1 MTWREFGPKRPP
13 PTDGIK
19 VRKLGVTWWGRRW
32 LDALEHFSRDYLN
45 RLGRGR
51 TYARTGRVHHLKV
64 SPGKVTARVTGS
76 GSTPY
81 QVSLSMD
88 AFSDAAWEA
97 AIALMAQEARFA
109 AELLSGQMPQD
120 IDAVFAKHN
129 RSLFP
134 RKSHDL
140 ATDCSCP
147 DWANPCKHVAAMHYV
162 LGEAFDR
169 DPFLLFELRGRTR
182 EQVLEALGRLRSET
196 MVDAAGAGAPAGAA
210 TSVEIAPDTAA
221 DYERIPTPLPAM
233 QFNFDPP
240 PSPAA
245 ILRAVPPPRGWTLE
259 ETPAEFFAD
268 AYEGTAGLAR
278 ALALEPGTEIELQS
292 NGATSASA
300 GKRREKKAESESP
313 RGRGGTR
320 GRKKN

>member
-1 MTWREFGPKRPP
+1 MTWREQRRGPRRPP
-13 PTDGIK
+13 PADGIK

-51 TYARTGRVHHLKV
+51 TYARAGRVHDLRV
-64 SPGKVTARVTGS
+64 SPGTVTARVTGS
-76 GSTPY
+76 RSAPY
-81 QVSLSMD
+81 KVSLSMD
-88 AFSDAAWEA
+88 AFSNAAWDAA
-97 AIALMAQEARFA
+97 IGLMAKEARFA

-147 DWANPCKHVAAMHYV
+147 DWASPCKHVAAMHYV

-182 EQVLEALGRLRSET
+182 EQVLEALSRLRS
-196 MVDAAGAGAPAGAA
+196 GAA
-210 TSVEIAPDTAA
+210 TEAAGVGVPAGTATAVEVSSETAI
-221 DYERIPTPLPAM
+221 DYERTPTPLPVL
-233 QFNFDPP
+233 QFNFDAP

-245 ILRAVPPPRGWTLE
+245 MLRAVPPPRGWTLE
-259 ETPAEFFAD
+259 TTPAEFFATT
-268 AYEGTAGLAR
+268 YENASALAR
-278 ALALEPGTEIELQS
+278 RMALEPPAEAPAALPPPRLRR
-292 NGATSASA
+292 
-300 GKRREKKAESESP
+300 KRA
-313 RGRGGTR
+313 
-320 GRKKN
+320 RKRIDD